1 MAAAGDDIAH
11 VYLVDCGLDLGHE
24 ELQFMT
30 YDDATLQLLV
40 VKGNHVF
47 AYDALSGGMLK
58 WMYPLQ
64 VRTGRLRGWVGVR
77 SIAPCHYRRA
87 LENITTRPYSSWHL
101 RYQRCWLMLS
111 LPCLRRLLQT
121 HST

>member
-47 AYDALSGGMLK
+47 AYDAFGGGTLK

-64 VRTGRLRGWVGVR
+64 VCREGSRPRVG
-77 SIAPCHYRRA
+77 C
-87 LENITTRPYSSWHL
+87 
-101 RYQRCWLMLS
+101 
-111 LPCLRRLLQT
+111 
-121 HST
+121 